1 MDRQELYLKT
11 AFCCMAC
18 DGEIAPEEMEKIKDL
33 SPFKGLDTE
42 RLLLE
47 YLLQLKAEGNV
58 FLKNYLD
65 EVKSANLKEEEECE
79 LTNIAVQTIEVDK
92 AIEYNEIAFFK
103 KIRKC
108 LHASDEILLKA
119 IPENPEVVDQIT
131 PEDYLLPDISDEDD
145 LSIWTNE
152 TFEDIIIPE

>member
-1 MDRQELYLKT
+1 MDIQELYLKT

-47 YLLQLKAEGNV
+47 YLSQLKAEGNV

-92 AIEYNEIAFFK
+92 TIEYKEVAFFK
-103 KIRKC
+103 KIRKR
-108 LHASDEILLKA
+108 LKVSDEKLLTV
-119 IPENPEVVDQIT
+119 IPENPAVINQIT

-152 TFEDIIIPE
+152 TFEDIIIPK

>member
-1 MDRQELYLKT
+1 MDRQELYLRT

-18 DGEIAPEEMEKIKDL
+18 DGDIAPEEMEKIKRL
-33 SPFKGLDTE
+33 PHFKGMDLQ
-42 RLLLE
+42 LLLSD
-47 YLLQLKAEGNV
+47 YLKHLKAEGNV

-92 AIEYNEIAFFK
+92 TIEYKEVAFFK
-103 KIRKC
+103 KIRKR
-108 LHASDEILLKA
+108 LKVSDEKLLTV
-119 IPENPEVVDQIT
+119 IPENPAVINQIT

-145 LSIWTNE
+145 LSIWTDE